1 MKKMNHTNS
10 PTENVGANP
19 LIEDAIEFSE
29 NYKKRYLQERVSI
42 DNGVN
47 EADVMHLACARLQWM
62 LDRTRLEVSGIFSE
76 DEFMILLDCNMDRFF
91 SPDSFTAIPSVLC
104 DHYGIELDD
113 YEETH
118 LKFLVNKLRELDGM
132 QFLALGD
139 AMEQSWH
146 RGLKSGKTVRE
157 FLLTLGIELA

>member
-1 MKKMNHTNS
+1 MNYAKNQ
-10 PTENVGANP
+10 PGNFEANP
-19 LIEDAIEFSE
+19 MIEDALKFSE
-29 NYKKRYLQERVSI
+29 DFTRRYLQERVSI
-42 DNGVN
+42 DNGMN
-47 EADVMHLACARLQWM
+47 ESDVMHLACARLQWV

-76 DEFMILLDCNMDRFF
+76 DEFMMLSDCNMDRFF
-91 SPDSFTAIPSVLC
+91 SPDSFTAIPSMLC

-113 YEETH
+113 YEATH
-118 LKFLVNKLRELDGM
+118 LKVLVNKLRDLDGM